1 MDVLTRSLAESYNAE
16 NSGVRIVSG
25 IISPDSV
32 YNAINS
38 KTIDIGALAGT
49 ISYTDI
55 TKNPNIQTTQIG
67 SSAVVVI
74 TNKINPGVIAIA
86 NPVAYADLKA
96 FFTNNAFGGSNLN
109 ASAKA
114 VTRSDASG
122 TADSFYNSFLGMSTL
137 QSIPNGAPPQSSDTA
152 LISYVAATPYT
163 IGFADYGD
171 VETAISTNSEQ
182 ISIISLQDSASGW
195 TYPAN
200 PNYDD
205 MKKVAKNNYLST
217 QRHADGSL
225 VWTGNQSV
233 NVPEYNLSLIY
244 PLYYVTKDKPNTLQQ
259 GILDYATS
267 PAARPA
273 FMRANVFSVADF

>member
-1 MDVLTRSLAESYNAE
+1 MITRTKLYDNESAVSVLIGTLALIAVVIVGTIGIATIVGSFSSDVSKRASPDASVAATQTPVNIAGSDNMDVLTRSLAESYNAE

-122 TADSFYNSFLGMSTL
+122 TADSFYN
-137 QSIPNGAPPQSSDTA
+137 
-152 LISYVAATPYT
+152 
-163 IGFADYGD
+163 
-171 VETAISTNSEQ
+171 
-182 ISIISLQDSASGW
+182 
-195 TYPAN
+195 
-200 PNYDD
+200 
-205 MKKVAKNNYLST
+205 
-217 QRHADGSL
+217 
-225 VWTGNQSV
+225 
-233 NVPEYNLSLIY
+233 
-244 PLYYVTKDKPNTLQQ
+244 
-259 GILDYATS
+259 
-267 PAARPA
+267 
-273 FMRANVFSVADF
+273 